1 MLHAEGV
8 VGGVESGQGAGGAEH
23 GAHAAGAA
31 EFRVDGD
38 LAPEARGHGGGR
50 GGAEGFQ
57 TVEEAQ
63 ATLGYEVGEGTVSL
77 HMGELGLATVLL
89 RLSCGRG
96 HGVP

>member
-8 VGGVESGQGAGGAEH
+8 VGGVESGQGAGRAEH

-63 ATLGYEVGEGTVSL
+63 ATLGHEVGEGAIGLHVSE
-77 HMGELGLATVLL
+77 M
-89 RLSCGRG
+89 RL
-96 HGVP
+96 V